1 MSDVLLGSYFGGL
14 GDNLQFSTLPE
25 EFSKQKGRD
34 TYIVSETTFRNKE
47 IYDLVWGC
55 NPYVKGVKDG
65 RRTAGDTP
73 EINFVNPNGYYSSI
87 TNWEYL
93 HGLEPTNSLPK
104 IYYEPKKLEGYED
117 TILVDLSSISLKHNG
132 DKSSFP
138 PAYDEKEVLTE
149 YNKLRYF
156 NPKKK
161 FAKVNF
167 SQDLGTNSFNFNSD
181 LIITVDSIFHYC
193 DLMNSVYGI
202 VGLYS
207 GQSALSAAI
216 IEYNP
221 DLLSICLISEAVY
234 KKHCKQSGFIF
245 ENLKY
250 IIIPETDE
258 VRDTTIH

>member
-25 EFSKQKGRD
+25 EFSKQQGRD

-161 FAKVNF
+161 FAEVKF
-167 SQDLGTNSFNFNSD
+167 SQDLGTNSFSFNSD
-181 LIITVDSIFHYC
+181 LTITVDSIFHYC
-193 DLMNSVYGI
+193 DLMNSAYGI
-202 VGLYS
+202 LGLYS

-221 DLLSICLISEAVY
+221 DLLSMCLISEAVY

-245 ENLKY
+245 DNLKY

>member
-25 EFSKQKGRD
+25 EFSKQQGRD

-55 NPYVKGVKDG
+55 NPYVKGVKEG
-65 RRTAGDTP
+65 KRTAGDTP

-93 HGLEPTNSLPK
+93 HGLKPTNNLPK
-104 IYYEPKKLEGYED
+104 IYYEPKKIEGYED

-138 PAYDEKEVLTE
+138 PAYDEEEVLNE
-149 YNKLRYF
+149 CEKLRRDY
-156 NPKKK
+156 KDKK
-161 FAKVNF
+161 FSAIKF
-167 SQDLGTNSFNFNSD
+167 EQDLGSNSFDFDFDSTT
-181 LIITVDSIFHYC
+181 TVKSIFHYC

-202 VGLYS
+202 LGLYS

>member
-14 GDNLQFSTLPE
+14 GDTLQFSTLPE
-25 EFSKQKGRD
+25 EFSKQQGRD

-181 LIITVDSIFHYC
+181 LTITVDSIFHYC

-202 VGLYS
+202 LGLYS

-221 DLLSICLISEAVY
+221 DLLSMCLISEAVY

-258 VRDTTIH
+258 VRETTIH

>member
-25 EFSKQKGRD
+25 EFSKQQGRD

-73 EINFVNPNGYYSSI
+73 EINFVNPNGYCSSI

-104 IYYEPKKLEGYED
+104 IYYKPKKLEGYED

-221 DLLSICLISEAVY
+221 DLLSMCLISEAVY

-245 ENLKY
+245 KNLKY

>member
-25 EFSKQKGRD
+25 EFSKQQGRD

-181 LIITVDSIFHYC
+181 LIIIVDSIFHYC